1 MLGGGLGRLQGL
13 HGLTSD
19 AVRKVR
25 LALWNGD
32 IVEASNTVNPDLF
45 YGVRGSG
52 QNYGIIIETTYETY
66 PATNGGKF
74 YNADMVFNKSAV
86 KGIMNVI
93 NNFTTPA
100 LDPKASFITFL
111 ALNSTTSEVGQR
123 VHSPFVRH

>member
-19 AVRKVR
+19 AVQKVR

-32 IVEASNTVNPDLF
+32 IVDASKTVNPDLF

-52 QNYGIIIETTYETY
+52 QNYGIIIETTYKTY
-66 PATNGGKF
+66 PATNGGKY

-86 KGIMNVI
+86 EGIMNII

-100 LDPKASFITFL
+100 LDPKASFITFF
-111 ALNSTTSEVGQR
+111 ALNSTTSKVSQR